1 MLFICYSHAKEKLS
15 FNNNDEQLSLVCSNL
30 VKMFFKLKEA
40 NMITKNIENKNWKM
54 SELVDK
60 SLQAKSIKEY
70 IAIIQSKAPD
80 FYKVQRVNIYL
91 CDHKRQEIYQIVE
104 HDSKSDKLIFF
115 SSQSGIAGKVSNEGK
130 SFIANNVEDY
140 HQFLQ
145 KIDDPFGKYHP
156 ITGLP
161 EGG

>member
-1 MLFICYSHAKEKLS
+1 
-15 FNNNDEQLSLVCSNL
+15 
-30 VKMFFKLKEA
+30 MFFKLKEA
-40 NMITKNIENKNWKM
+40 NRITKNIENKNWKM

-104 HDSKSDKLIFF
+104 HDSKNDKLIFF